1 VPDIAPEVTVFS
13 GGFRDSPEWGSS
25 AIIVPW
31 QHYLFTGDDT
41 CSAVL
46 CHDDQ
51 LFCVPAKSIG
61 E

>member
-1 VPDIAPEVTVFS
+1 VFS

-25 AIIVPW
+25 VILVPW

-41 CSAVL
+41 LVAKL
-46 CHDDQ
+46 LFRDDQ
-51 LFCVPAKSIG
+51 LFWLPAKSGG